1 MVNPSLDKNLVYDM
15 KEPFTYVPLKQL
27 TYITFY
33 ACAYIKAPSW
43 DNKMLI
49 SIANV
54 GLLNAK
60 LLIRYVLKD
69 MIKRQIFS
77 SQTHSE

>member
-1 MVNPSLDKNLVYDM
+1 ME
-15 KEPFTYVPLKQL
+15 EPFTYLPLKQL

-49 SIANV
+49 SIASV
-54 GLLNAK
+54 GLLNAR
-60 LLIRYVLKD
+60 LPIRYVLKD
-69 MIKRQIFS
+69 MIKRQIFPLQS
-77 SQTHSE
+77 HAE